1 MSDPGTPLDPAEVA
15 VRLAAGLDARGIAYA
30 IGGAL
35 ALGFWGMPRGTLD
48 VDLTI
53 YPPPDDPPGVVS
65 LLRDLGCV
73 VDEAK
78 AASTLADHGFCTATL
93 AGLRVDVFLP
103 IVDFY
108 AVARARRRQV
118 DLDGVP
124 ILIWDAETL
133 VIFKLMFFPE
143 RDLVDIAQI
152 LRTQGERLDTAWI
165 TTRLVDLFG
174 ARDPRVTRWR
184 DVLAASGGA
193 GPGA

>member
-1 MSDPGTPLDPAEVA
+1 M
-15 VRLAAGLDARGIAYA
+15 RLAAGLDARGIAYA

-35 ALGFWGMPRGTLD
+35 AFGFWGMPRGTLD

-53 YPPPDDPPGVVS
+53 YVSPDDPAGVVS

-78 AASTLADHGFCTATL
+78 AAPTLADHGFCTATL

-133 VIFKLMFFPE
+133 VIFKLMFFRE
-143 RDLVDIAQI
+143 KDLVDIAQI

-165 TTRLVDLFG
+165 TTRAVDLFG

-184 DVLAASGGA
+184 DVLATSGGA